1 MNIGVIKFGGTSLI
15 EDLKENVLKIIKDKL
30 IEYDKLI
37 VIVSAIGRNGD
48 NYATDTLKNLC
59 INSSNKEK
67 ALLMTVGETISTV
80 ILSDYLNQNKINSIA
95 VNIIELGF
103 NATNEY
109 LNANVINFNSEYI
122 DNYLLNYDVVIIP
135 GFQGLTCDKQIVTLG
150 RGGSDLTAVIIAHK
164 YKVDYLYIYKDIEGI
179 MNINPKVVKNG
190 TLFKNLSY
198 NFVINLSF
206 QGSEVINYKAAIKAK
221 KLGVK
226 IKVGSTITGICKTT
240 ISDNKGNNIGFSF
253 INDLVY
259 LETNN
264 KELSKIKELEY
275 IEKYYKYSKTI
286 LTKEVFNKLDDIEFI
301 KKKMV
306 SKIIVLYDLD
316 KTITKELRRI
326 LVNNN
331 IDIISM
337 LNYNDKYII
346 YIDQE
351 NFHKSMELI
360 YFYFKGGDNNE
371 NVNCYDNPF

>member
-198 NFVINLSF
+198 DFVINLSF

-264 KELSKIKELEY
+264 KELSKTKELEY